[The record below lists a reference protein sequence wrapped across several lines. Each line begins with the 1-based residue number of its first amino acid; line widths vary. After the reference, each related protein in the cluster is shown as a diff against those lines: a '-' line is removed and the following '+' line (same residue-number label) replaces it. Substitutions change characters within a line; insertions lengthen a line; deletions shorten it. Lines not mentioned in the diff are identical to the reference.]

1 MVAELISV
9 GTELLMGQIVDTNS
23 QFLSQ
28 QLNAM
33 GIDVFYKSTVGDN
46 PARMK
51 QAFEQALTRSDLVI
65 TTGGLGPTE
74 DDITKEMMAEQ
85 MGIPLVLHQPSLDAI
100 EDFFHRIGSP
110 MTENNRKQAM
120 LPAKEDGLI
129 MPNPKG
135 TAPGC
140 IMHAGNKHAVV
151 LPGPP
156 FEMKHMFLHYAKPY
170 LQQFCEDVLV
180 SHFLRIIG
188 LGESQVADRL
198 QELIEKQSNPSLA
211 TYCSA
216 SEVQVRITAKCKEES
231 EAESLIAPVEKE
243 IKEILGNAVYTVGQ
257 KSLETVVG
265 DLLKQ
270 RGETVAVAESCS
282 GGWLSSLL
290 IHDAGSSAYF
300 KEGIVSYTN
309 EAKHRLLGVQT
320 QTLEQFGAVS
330 EQTAIEMAMGAR
342 QNCDADYAL
351 SITGIA
357 GPDGAVDG
365 KPVGTVWIGIADRE
379 KAMAKKFEFSSDRT
393 RNRERAVRNALNLL
407 RLRILE
413 KESENS

>member
-85 MGIPLVLHQPSLDAI
+85 IGIPLVLHQPSLDAI